1 MIRTNAIMQNMDTS
15 EIRNT
20 ILKFIQDGKHLF
32 VTSSF
37 QTQSI
42 ALLHIISQTDQSIP
56 VYFINTGYH
65 FPETI
70 VHKNNVASLLGLNVI
85 DLMPLIPK
93 SNQRDG
99 KGNLLF
105 TFDPDYCCYVNKV
118 QPVEP
123 LLDKY
128 DIWISGVRAD
138 QNQMRSGFQVFQPT
152 SGRAVRYHPLL
163 NWSAKDIDHYLERFD
178 LPAHPLEKKGYKSI
192 GCEPCTKPLKT
203 QNNRDGRWYG
213 MKKTECGLNT
223 ELNHSK

>member
-1 MIRTNAIMQNMDTS
+1 MDTS
-15 EIRNT
+15 GIRNK
-20 ILKFIQDGKHLF
+20 LQKFIQDGKCIF

-70 VHKNNVASLLGLNVI
+70 VYKNNVASILGLNVI

-93 SNQRDG
+93 SNQRDD

-128 DIWISGVRAD
+128 DIWVSGVRAD
-138 QNQMRSGFQVFQPT
+138 QNNLRSSFSVLQPT

-163 NWSAKDIDHYLERFD
+163 DWSAEDIDKYLEKFA
-178 LPAHPLEKKGYKSI
+178 LPAHPLGKKGYKSI
-192 GCEPCTKPLKT
+192 GCEPCTKPIKDE
-203 QNNRDGRWYG
+203 NIRDGRWYG

-223 ELNHSK
+223 EWNHSK

>member
-1 MIRTNAIMQNMDTS
+1 MDTS

-20 ILKFIQDGKHLF
+20 LHKFIREGKSLF

-42 ALLHIISQTDQSIP
+42 ALLHIISQADRSIP

-118 QPVEP
+118 QPIEP

-128 DIWISGVRAD
+128 DVWISGVRAD
-138 QNQMRSGFQVFQPT
+138 QNHLRSSFEVFQPT
-152 SGRAVRYHPLL
+152 TGRAVRYHPLL
-163 NWSAKDIDHYLERFD
+163 VWSAEDIDDYLEKYD
-178 LPAHPLEKKGYKSI
+178 LPSHPLEKKGYRSI
-192 GCEPCTKPLKT
+192 GCEPCTKPFKN
-203 QNNRDGRWYG
+203 QNIRDGRWYG

-223 ELNHSK
+223 EWNHSK

>member
-1 MIRTNAIMQNMDTS
+1 MDTS

-20 ILKFIQDGKHLF
+20 LQKFIQEGKSLF

-37 QTQSI
+37 QTQSM
-42 ALLHIISQTDQSIP
+42 ALLHIISQTDHSIP

-85 DLMPLIPK
+85 DLISLIPK

-118 QPVEP
+118 QPVEH

-128 DIWISGVRAD
+128 DVWVSGVRAE
-138 QNQMRSGFQVFQPT
+138 QNHLRSRFQVFQPT
-152 SGRAVRYHPLL
+152 TGRALRYHPLL
-163 NWSAKDIDHYLERFD
+163 DWSAEDIDEYLEKFD

-192 GCEPCTKPLKT
+192 GCEPCTKPHKT
-203 QNNRDGRWYG
+203 QNIREGRWYG
-213 MKKTECGLNT
+213 LKKTECGLNT
-223 ELNHSK
+223 EWNHSK

>member
-1 MIRTNAIMQNMDTS
+1 MDTS
-15 EIRNT
+15 GIRNT
-20 ILKFIQDGKHLF
+20 LQKFINDGKTIF

-42 ALLHIISQTDQSIP
+42 ALLHIISQTAQRIP

-85 DLMPLIPK
+85 DLIPLIPK
-93 SNQRDG
+93 SNQRDDN
-99 KGNLLF
+99 GNLLF

-128 DIWISGVRAD
+128 DIWVSGVRAD
-138 QNQMRSGFQVFQPT
+138 QNHLRSSFSVFQPT
-152 SGRAVRYHPLL
+152 TGRAVRYHPLL
-163 NWSAKDIDHYLERFD
+163 DWSSEDIDEYLEKVD

-192 GCEPCTKPLKT
+192 GCEPCTKPLNDK
-203 QNNRDGRWYG
+203 NIRDGRWYG

-223 ELNHSK
+223 EWNHSK

>member
-1 MIRTNAIMQNMDTS
+1 MDTFV
-15 EIRNT
+15 IKNT
-20 ILKFIQDGKHLF
+20 LQKFIEDGKSIF
-32 VTSSF
+32 VSSSF

-70 VHKNNVASLLGLNVI
+70 VHKNNVASILGLNVI

-93 SNQRDG
+93 SNQRDD

-123 LLDKY
+123 LLNKY
-128 DIWISGVRAD
+128 DIWVSGVRGD
-138 QNQMRSGFQVFQPT
+138 QNRLRSSFSVFQPT
-152 SGRAVRYHPLL
+152 TGRAVRYHPLL
-163 NWSAKDIDHYLERFD
+163 DWSNEDIDEYLEKFD

-192 GCEPCTKPLKT
+192 GCEPCTKPLNDK
-203 QNNRDGRWYG
+203 NIRDGRWYG

-223 ELNHSK
+223 EWNQLK